1 MELTVDVIK
10 KLGLRYKVLEEALH
24 IMNEKNMDGRKLT
37 KKLTDVLKE
46 EMIGKIPYLTKIE
59 YYKDSINA
67 AVTFVFSDGVH
78 NNCEV
83 EYRQGIIIYLK
94 KDKALR
100 FSLIDMNATTRLA
113 NIYIKEYKEGLR

>member
-10 KLGLRYKVLEEALH
+10 KLGLRYKVMEEALR
-24 IMNEKNMDGRKLT
+24 IMNEKHMDGKKLT
-37 KKLTDVLKE
+37 KKLADVLKD

-59 YYKDSINA
+59 YYKDSVHATII
-67 AVTFVFSDGVH
+67 FVFSDGVH
-78 NNCEV
+78 DNCEV

-100 FSLIDMNATTRLA
+100 FSLIDMDATTRLA

>member
-67 AVTFVFSDGVH
+67 TVTFVFSDGVY